1 MPSKQKI
8 EGMFDN
14 IAKDYDSLNHIM
26 SLSIDKIWRRKA
38 IKKIKDAGE
47 APSVLDVACGTGDFS
62 IAIAKAVK
70 KGEVIGVDISKEML
84 EVMRQKVLKNKLE
97 SIISQ
102 EVGDGEALRFP
113 DGSFDR
119 VVNAF
124 GIRNFEDRDKGLREA
139 LRVLKYGGR
148 LVILELSRPQNKI
161 IRWFYDLYFLHILP
175 IIGGKVSGD
184 KAAYAYL
191 PASVKAFPGK
201 KEFTDELRRAGFVN
215 ITHRALTFG
224 ICRMYTGERG

>member
-1 MPSKQKI
+1 MPSKEKI

-47 APSVLDVACGTGDFS
+47 APRVLDVACGTGDFS
-62 IAIAKAVK
+62 MAIAKAVK

-97 SIISQ
+97 SMISQ

-113 DGSFDR
+113 EGSFDR

-124 GIRNFEDRDKGLREA
+124 GIRNFENREKGLREA
-139 LRVLKYGGR
+139 LRVLKPGGR

-215 ITHRALTFG
+215 ITHRAFTFG

>member
-1 MPSKQKI
+1 MPSKEKI

-47 APSVLDVACGTGDFS
+47 APRVLDVACGTGDFS
-62 IAIAKAVK
+62 MAIAKAVK

-84 EVMRQKVLKNKLE
+84 EVMRQKVLKDKLE
-97 SIISQ
+97 SMISQ

-113 DGSFDR
+113 EGSFDR

-124 GIRNFEDRDKGLREA
+124 GIRKFENREKGLREA
-139 LRVLKYGGR
+139 LRVLKPGGR

-215 ITHRALTFG
+215 ITHRAFTFG

>member
-1 MPSKQKI
+1 
-8 EGMFDN
+8 MFDN

-47 APSVLDVACGTGDFS
+47 APRVLDVACGTGDFS
-62 IAIAKAVK
+62 IAIAKAVR

-113 DGSFDR
+113 EGSFDR

-139 LRVLKYGGR
+139 LRVLKPGGR

-215 ITHRALTFG
+215 ITHRAFTFG

>member
-1 MPSKQKI
+1 MPSKAKI

-47 APSVLDVACGTGDFS
+47 APRVLDVACGTGDFS
-62 IAIAKAVK
+62 IAIAKAVR

-113 DGSFDR
+113 EGSFDR

-139 LRVLKYGGR
+139 LRVLKPGGR
-148 LVILELSRPQNKI
+148 LVILELSRPQNRI

-215 ITHRALTFG
+215 ITHRAFTFG

>member
-1 MPSKQKI
+1 MPSKEKI

-47 APSVLDVACGTGDFS
+47 APRVLDVACGTGDFS
-62 IAIAKAVK
+62 IAIAKAVG

-113 DGSFDR
+113 EGSFDR

-124 GIRNFEDRDKGLREA
+124 GIRNFENREKGLREA
-139 LRVLKYGGR
+139 LRVLKPGGR

-184 KAAYAYL
+184 RAAYAYL

-215 ITHRALTFG
+215 ITHRAFTFG

>member
-1 MPSKQKI
+1 MPSKAKI

-47 APSVLDVACGTGDFS
+47 VPRVLDVACGTGDFS
-62 IAIAKAVK
+62 IAIAKAVR

-102 EVGDGEALRFP
+102 EAGDGEALRFP

-124 GIRNFEDRDKGLREA
+124 GIRNFENREKGLREA
-139 LRVLKYGGR
+139 LRVLKPGGR
-148 LVILELSRPQNKI
+148 LVILELSRPQNRI

-191 PASVKAFPGK
+191 SASVKAFPGK
-201 KEFTDELRRAGFVN
+201 KEFTAELRRAGFVN
-215 ITHRALTFG
+215 ITHKAFTFG

>member
-1 MPSKQKI
+1 MPSKAKI

-38 IKKIKDAGE
+38 IKRIKDACGE
-47 APSVLDVACGTGDFS
+47 PRVLDVACGTGDFS

-113 DGSFDR
+113 EGSFDR

-124 GIRNFEDRDKGLREA
+124 GIRNFENREKGLQEA
-139 LRVLKYGGR
+139 LRVLKPGGR

-215 ITHRALTFG
+215 ITHRAFTFG

>member
-1 MPSKQKI
+1 MPSKEKI

-47 APSVLDVACGTGDFS
+47 APRVLDVACGTGDFS
-62 IAIAKAVK
+62 IAIAKTVR

-113 DGSFDR
+113 EGSFDR
-119 VVNAF
+119 LVNAF
-124 GIRNFEDRDKGLREA
+124 GIRNFENREKGLQEA
-139 LRVLKYGGR
+139 LRVLKPGGR

-215 ITHRALTFG
+215 ITHRAFTFG

>member
-1 MPSKQKI
+1 
-8 EGMFDN
+8 MFDN

-47 APSVLDVACGTGDFS
+47 APRVLDVACGTGDFS

-215 ITHRALTFG
+215 ITHRAFTFG

>member
-1 MPSKQKI
+1 MPSKEKI

-38 IKKIKDAGE
+38 IKRIKDACE
-47 APSVLDVACGTGDFS
+47 TPRVLDVACGTGDFS
-62 IAIAKAVK
+62 IAIAKAVR

-97 SIISQ
+97 SMISQ
-102 EVGDGEALRFP
+102 EMGDGEALRFP
-113 DGSFDR
+113 EGSFDR

-139 LRVLKYGGR
+139 LRVLKPGGR

-161 IRWFYDLYFLHILP
+161 IRWFYDLYFLHVLP

-215 ITHRALTFG
+215 ITHRAFTFG

>member
-1 MPSKQKI
+1 MPSKAKI

-38 IKKIKDAGE
+38 IKKIKDACE
-47 APSVLDVACGTGDFS
+47 TPRVLDVACGTGDFS

-102 EVGDGEALRFP
+102 EVGDGEAMRFP
-113 DGSFDR
+113 DASFDR

-124 GIRNFEDRDKGLREA
+124 GIRNFEDRDKGLQEA
-139 LRVLKYGGR
+139 LRVLKPGGR
-148 LVILELSRPQNKI
+148 LVILELSRPQNRI

-215 ITHRALTFG
+215 ITHRAFTFG

>member
-1 MPSKQKI
+1 MPSKEKI

-38 IKKIKDAGE
+38 IKKIKDVGE
-47 APSVLDVACGTGDFS
+47 APRVLDVACGTGDFS

-97 SIISQ
+97 CIISQ
-102 EVGDGEALRFP
+102 EMCDGEALRFP
-113 DGSFDR
+113 EGSFDR

-124 GIRNFEDRDKGLREA
+124 GIRNFENREKGLQEA
-139 LRVLKYGGR
+139 LRVLKPGGR

-215 ITHRALTFG
+215 ITHRAFTFG

>member
-1 MPSKQKI
+1 MPSKEKI

-47 APSVLDVACGTGDFS
+47 APRVLDVACGTGDFS
-62 IAIAKAVK
+62 IAIAKAVR

-113 DGSFDR
+113 EGSFDR

-124 GIRNFEDRDKGLREA
+124 GIRNFEDRD
-139 LRVLKYGGR
+139 
-148 LVILELSRPQNKI
+148 
-161 IRWFYDLYFLHILP
+161 
-175 IIGGKVSGD
+175 
-184 KAAYAYL
+184 
-191 PASVKAFPGK
+191 
-201 KEFTDELRRAGFVN
+201 
-215 ITHRALTFG
+215 
-224 ICRMYTGERG
+224 

>member
-1 MPSKQKI
+1 MPSKEKI

-47 APSVLDVACGTGDFS
+47 APRVLDVACGTGDFS

-97 SIISQ
+97 SMISQ
-102 EVGDGEALRFP
+102 EMGDGEALRFP
-113 DGSFDR
+113 EGSFDR

-124 GIRNFEDRDKGLREA
+124 GIRNFENREKGLQEA
-139 LRVLKYGGR
+139 LRVLKPGGR

-215 ITHRALTFG
+215 ITHRAFTFG